1 NWVATNATTYNIK
14 VVNMSVGAMIKES
27 YWTDPLTV
35 AVKKITDRGVT
46 VVGAA
51 GNLGKNAAGQLQYGG
66 ITAPANAPW
75 VLTVGAS
82 STNGTLTRADDTMAG
97 FSSSGPTYV
106 DFAAK
111 PDLVAPGVGT
121 VSLAAPGSTLYLTKL
136 PYLV

>member
-1 NWVATNATTYNIK
+1 NTKPYNIR
-14 VVNMSVGAMIKES
+14 VVNMSVGANIRES
-27 YWTDPLTV
+27 YFTDPLTL
-35 AVKKITDRGVT
+35 AVKKVTDLGIT
-46 VVGAA
+46 VVCAA
-51 GNLGKNAAGQLQYGG
+51 GNSGKNAAGQEQFGG